1 MKIVSWNSQ
10 GNKDFYYGT
19 LLATYHPDVLCL
31 QECGN
36 IQYGTDNED
45 VQVTQAETL
54 RFRKAFGRTEC
65 LVNYWPADA
74 RNGRC
79 SMAMLIPDASSTGQC
94 AAIKSWSL
102 RPALAIKRGSLWI
115 VNVHAV
121 ASAAAAAN
129 DQDFID
135 SLCERGYNGLC
146 VGDFNCTP
154 AELTARGLNSHAQI
168 VCPGQ
173 ATHFGAATDKELD
186 YGCLINTRKQATC
199 QCHNDTHGSDHTPVI
214 FTLT

>member
-65 LVNYWPADA
+65 LVNYWAGPTRA
-74 RNGRC
+74 
-79 SMAMLIPDASSTGQC
+79 
-94 AAIKSWSL
+94 
-102 RPALAIKRGSLWI
+102 
-115 VNVHAV
+115 
-121 ASAAAAAN
+121 
-129 DQDFID
+129 
-135 SLCERGYNGLC
+135 
-146 VGDFNCTP
+146 
-154 AELTARGLNSHAQI
+154 TA
-168 VCPGQ
+168 
-173 ATHFGAATDKELD
+173 GAAWQCSSRMLPRQ
-186 YGCLINTRKQATC
+186 GCVQR
-199 QCHNDTHGSDHTPVI
+199 
-214 FTLT
+214 